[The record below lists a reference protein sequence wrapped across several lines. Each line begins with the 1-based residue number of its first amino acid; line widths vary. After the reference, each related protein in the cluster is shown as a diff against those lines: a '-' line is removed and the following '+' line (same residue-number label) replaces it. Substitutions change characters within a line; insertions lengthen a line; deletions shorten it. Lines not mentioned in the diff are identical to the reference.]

1 MIGEPLNDTACLTKY
16 TDVAKRATERS
27 EVQAL
32 ADSFL
37 ARNHHDTDSA
47 LEAMRQWL
55 RNKPQTNDTGHGPE
69 PRVDCGT
76 VQQRVDYLGAS
87 PNCSERT
94 ILYSAL
100 GELIDPDGLRQ
111 MATIKTPF
119 GLHTF
124 PLEDGNPIVLDPTL
138 PRNALLFGLH
148 TMRNT
153 RNGCTTAANTLAPD
167 ETMTPHEMVEFT
179 LDIADEPASHYRNGR
194 ARVTSTE
201 RSLRRLWNGQPIAQN
216 PHDFRNALSDIA
228 WTFALAEQAAR
239 VSGGHGLD
247 AVRLSSMAVQSLLT
261 NRAYAQA
268 RNFSFSIGGR
278 KINVNLKKAT
288 RSLTKHLGS
297 AASEVLSTAEK
308 VAKSAGPLA
317 GPAIKTY
324 LLSHGIPTQAVNAV
338 AGKVLKSANL
348 SPGPLGFK
356 TPPTGTLDALAFNAA
371 VKQITNTV
379 TPKKG

>member
-1 MIGEPLNDTACLTKY
+1 MIGEPLNDTACLSKY

-27 EVQAL
+27 EVQTL

-37 ARNHHDTDSA
+37 ARNNHDTDNA

-76 VQQRVDYLGAS
+76 VQQRVDYLGEN

-100 GELIDPDGLRQ
+100 GELIDPNGLRQ
-111 MATIKTPF
+111 MATIKTPY

-124 PLEDGNPIVLDPTL
+124 PLENGNPVVLDPTL

-148 TMRNT
+148 AMRST
-153 RNGCTTAANTLAPD
+153 RNGGCTANTLTPD

-179 LDIADEPASHYRNGR
+179 LDIADEPARHYRNGTE
-194 ARVTSTE
+194 RVTSTE

-247 AVRLSSMAVQSLLT
+247 AVRLSSMAVQSLLA

-278 KINVNLKKAT
+278 KISVNLKKAT
-288 RSLTKHLGS
+288 RSLTKHLGG
-297 AASEVLSTAEK
+297 AASEVLTTAEK

-324 LLSHGIPTQAVNAV
+324 LISHGIPPQAVDAV
-338 AGKVLKSANL
+338 AGKVLKGVNL

-356 TPPTGTLDALAFNAA
+356 TPLKGTLNALAFDSA
-371 VKQITNTV
+371 VKQIANTV